1 MLLRVTIFNT
11 SFIHGLPQVVT
22 YIISN
27 LSIDIAMVT
36 MVVGPIQIHL
46 NENIKDFNKH
56 QVSEH
61 LYILLLSMVYPK
73 L

>member
-36 MVVGPIQIHL
+36 MVVGPIQIHP
-46 NENIKDFNKH
+46 NEDI
-56 QVSEH
+56 EALTH
-61 LYILLLSMVYPK
+61 LFPPLCFRN
-73 L
+73 